1 MKPKQTRRFLFSQ
14 QALIVIAFVSI
25 LAGCGQGSR
34 TNNAGNDGNTG
45 TSTPVIVGGAGTNA
59 LDPNYA
65 PPPPAAGSEPIAKDA
80 SRFLTQSTFGIQ
92 SEQQIADLQKTG
104 YERWLWDQ
112 FRATSATHVS
122 YLDAQKSRETDG
134 RAREEMSYEAVW
146 KQWLNGEDQ
155 LRARVSWALLQIMVI
170 SNIAPDI
177 RPYAMSSY
185 MDMLNKNAFGNYR
198 QLLEDV
204 TLHPAMGY
212 YLNMIESE
220 KEDPAL
226 NRKPNQNYAREIMQL
241 FSIGLVKL
249 NQDGTRQLDGAGNP
263 IPTYGPAE
271 IEGFAKAFTGWSYG
285 SLNNKDDNAFHNHDD
300 SQDINWV
307 TPMKAW
313 TNFHSTGDKPLLN
326 GTVLRGAQS
335 PEADMKAALDN
346 IFNHPNVPP
355 FVSYRLIQR
364 LVTSNPSSAYVQR
377 VADVF
382 VNNGQGVRGDLKA
395 VVRAVLLDPEA
406 RDVSRVNDPSYGKQ
420 REPVVRMANL
430 LRATGASSTTGSNR
444 IQYLDSAEDG
454 LGQSPLLAPSVFNF
468 YSPFYAP
475 AGPVADNKLTAP
487 EFQLTTEISVA
498 GSLNFFGR
506 LINNE
511 GYGYDE
517 NKVSMNLTSLEALAK
532 NSDSL
537 ITQIDKL
544 FFNSGMSDGTRAIMK
559 KAVDAI
565 NANDK
570 NYRVKA
576 ALTLTAV
583 APDFVVQK

>member
-1 MKPKQTRRFLFSQ
+1 MQAQKTKVPSQ
-14 QALIVIAFVSI
+14 QRWIKRLASLLIIGI
-25 LAGCGQGSR
+25 LAGCGNS
-34 TNNAGNDGNTG
+34 TSNNNAGEQSNTPVSVGPTG
-45 TSTPVIVGGAGTNA
+45 TTA
-59 LDPNYA
+59 LDPNLA
-65 PPPPAAGSEPIAKDA
+65 PPPPVAGSEPSFQDA
-80 SRFLTQSTFGIQ
+80 SRFLTQSSFGIQ
-92 SEQQIADLQKTG
+92 SEQQILDLQKKG
-104 YERWLWDQ
+104 FERWMWDQ
-112 FRATSATHVS
+112 FRATSPTHVS

-155 LRARVSWALLQIMVI
+155 LRARVAWALLQIVVI

-220 KEDPAL
+220 KENVAL

-249 NQDGTRQLDGAGNP
+249 NMDGTKQLDGSGAA

-300 SQDINWV
+300 SQDVNWV

-313 TNFHSTGDKPLLN
+313 VNFHSTGDKLLLD
-326 GTVLRGAQS
+326 GAVLKGGQS

-364 LVTSNPSSAYVQR
+364 LVTSNPSPAYVQR
-377 VADVF
+377 VANVF
-382 VNNGQGVRGDLKA
+382 ANNGQGVRGDLKA
-395 VVRAVLLDPEA
+395 VVRAILIDPDA
-406 RDVSRVNDPSYGKQ
+406 RNVALIADAAFGKQ
-420 REPVVRMANL
+420 REPVVRMANF
-430 LRATGASSTTGSNR
+430 LRATGAKSATGNNR
-444 IQYLDSAEDG
+444 IQYLDSAEEG

-475 AGPVADNKLTAP
+475 SGPVADNKLAAP

-506 LINNE
+506 LVNNE
-511 GYGYDE
+511 GYGWGDDQV
-517 NKVSMNLTSLEALAK
+517 KMNLAPLEALAPT
-532 NSDSL
+532 SDKL
-537 ITQIDKL
+537 IDQLNKL
-544 FFNSGMSDGTRAIMK
+544 FFNSSMSDSTRTIIK
-559 KAVDAI
+559 KTVEAI
-565 NANDK
+565 NKNDK